1 MMNFFFGMLVMY
13 FISGICWMYEDV
25 FAPSNGW
32 YTSLPDIFYTPL
44 TIFFK
49 IICIIVCVPFV
60 ALRHPIIFI
69 KYFIK
74 KIKKIL
80 DK

>member
-13 FISGICWMYEDV
+13 FISYICWMYEDV

-32 YTSLPDIFYTPL
+32 YTPLPDIFYTP
-44 TIFFK
+44 ISVFFK
-49 IICIIVCVPFV
+49 IIRILVF

>member
-13 FISGICWMYEDV
+13 FISYICWMYEDV

-32 YTSLPDIFYTPL
+32 YTPLPDIFYTPI
-44 TIFFK
+44 TVFFK
-49 IICIIVCVPFV
+49 IVCVLFV

-69 KYFIK
+69 KYLIK